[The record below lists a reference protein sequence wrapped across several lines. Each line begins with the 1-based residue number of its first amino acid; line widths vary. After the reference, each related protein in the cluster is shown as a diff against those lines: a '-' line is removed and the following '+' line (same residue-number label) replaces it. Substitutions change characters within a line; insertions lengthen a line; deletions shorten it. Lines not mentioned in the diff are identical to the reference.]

1 MGDVEARVYATDPS
15 LGFSAEVPPGYETG
29 HLMQVRTPSGHL
41 VPLQIPPG
49 KGPGEVVH
57 VRAVW
62 MLCFGFCQLWAR
74 FRTHAC
80 MHPFTDDDFVLLWHG
95 AT

>member
-15 LGFSAEVPPGYETG
+15 LGFSAQVPPGYETG

-41 VPLQIPPG
+41 VPLRIPPG

-57 VRAVW
+57 VRV
-62 MLCFGFCQLWAR
+62 FGCCCLVFVVGTATLGAC
-74 FRTHAC
+74 THAR
-80 MHPFTDDDFVLLWHG
+80 MYASIHRR
-95 AT
+95 